1 MELQI
6 VWRNPQ
12 PVRHIQRWES
22 VEKAPDQHVYVVQE
36 YVLDTENGA
45 GYWATE
51 CELQVIRG
59 GSAA

>member
-1 MELQI
+1 VQ
-6 VWRNPQ
+6 
-12 PVRHIQRWES
+12 
-22 VEKAPDQHVYVVQE
+22 KAPDKSVYLVQE
-36 YVLDTENGA
+36 YVLDGDNGD

>member
-1 MELQI
+1 MELKI

-22 VEKAPDQHVYVVQE
+22 VGKAAEKSVYVVQE
-36 YVLDTENGA
+36 YVFDGDDGS

-51 CELQVIRG
+51 CELQIIPG
-59 GSAA
+59 GRAA

>member
-1 MELQI
+1 MELKI
-6 VWRNPQ
+6 VWRNSQ

-22 VEKAPDQHVYVVQE
+22 VEKASDKSIYVVQE
-36 YVLDTENGA
+36 YVIDGEGGN

-59 GSAA
+59 GRAA